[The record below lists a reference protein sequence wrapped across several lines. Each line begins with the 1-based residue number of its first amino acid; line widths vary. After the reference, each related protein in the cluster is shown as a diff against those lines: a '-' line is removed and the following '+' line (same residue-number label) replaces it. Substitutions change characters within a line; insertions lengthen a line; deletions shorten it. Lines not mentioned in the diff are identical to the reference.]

1 MSNTRR
7 RSFQPN
13 RRQVIQGAGGLA
25 AMAAFWSPA
34 THRAFAQ
41 DEQITLDY
49 WNWWDVQRQELMDN
63 IIADFQEEFPNIT
76 VNNVPQTWDRR
87 DEVVT
92 TALAGGD
99 PPEVIMV
106 SRQEIV
112 KFADSGAIA
121 PITSFVEE
129 AGLDLDRYY
138 QSEIESMWWND
149 ELYALPMP
157 TAGGETGLY
166 FYNEQLFEEA
176 GLDPANP
183 PETWAEF
190 DEATAA
196 LTQLA
201 DNGAIEIPG
210 SNLSLSAPGFLAMLY
225 TNNGTLYSDDLKSV
239 TWNSQEG
246 IDTLTW
252 MFEYVQ
258 RHFGGHQNWMD
269 WSNAIQP
276 GERRFDQGRLAMEFQ
291 NVSAFFHIKNNAPD
305 LRYGVHFRPYNSDNP
320 DAKSQGVAALTFGW
334 GYVIPSSHDEATQAA
349 AFEFI
354 KRITYDDAAAE
365 FMLQQERPSPLKDA
379 NENPEYAEI
388 NPHWDKVVQSMEN
401 DVSVG
406 IVPVQSE
413 IMSVL
418 TDYIELVAFE
428 EMSPEEGL
436 NTAAEEA
443 QGILD
448 DYWSSAS

>member
-1 MSNTRR
+1 MSNIRH

-291 NVSAFFHIKNNAPD
+291 NVS
-305 LRYGVHFRPYNSDNP
+305 
-320 DAKSQGVAALTFGW
+320 
-334 GYVIPSSHDEATQAA
+334 
-349 AFEFI
+349 
-354 KRITYDDAAAE
+354 
-365 FMLQQERPSPLKDA
+365 
-379 NENPEYAEI
+379 
-388 NPHWDKVVQSMEN
+388 
-401 DVSVG
+401 
-406 IVPVQSE
+406 
-413 IMSVL
+413 
-418 TDYIELVAFE
+418 
-428 EMSPEEGL
+428 
-436 NTAAEEA
+436 
-443 QGILD
+443 
-448 DYWSSAS
+448 